1 MDANAV
7 RAMVNEHPDGVE
19 IRMID
24 GTVYVVPHRDYVW
37 FTPLYGQ
44 PEARAGRYATSFW
57 LHDSKADTAR
67 LVNSMLV
74 ADITPLKRNGGEN
87 RGKRRKSSES

>member
-7 RAMVNEHPDGVE
+7 RARVNEHPEGVE

-37 FTPLYGQ
+37 FTRLYGQ
-44 PEARAGRYATSFW
+44 PESRGGRYATSFW
-57 LHDSKADTAR
+57 LHDAKADTAR

-74 ADITPLKRNGGEN
+74 ADITPLARNGG
-87 RGKRRKSSES
+87 GKPGGRPRKSKG